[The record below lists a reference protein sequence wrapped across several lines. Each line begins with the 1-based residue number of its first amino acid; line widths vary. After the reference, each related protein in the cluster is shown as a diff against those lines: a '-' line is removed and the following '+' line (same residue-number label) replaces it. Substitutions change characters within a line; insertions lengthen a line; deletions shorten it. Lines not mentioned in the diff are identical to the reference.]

1 MTASPAPDPLM
12 LRVHKDDKKG
22 ATAFFRNRSFLNIFV
37 TRLAALEARPVNVLL
52 QACSI
57 GAEPYSIAAV
67 ALDRGLD
74 IAIATTDIEP
84 EFIAFAKRAQYP
96 EVVTASMMASE
107 KKFFKPIGQGL
118 VEVDAALRAKV
129 KFLPAQSLT
138 DPMPGTYDAT
148 LAMNVLTY
156 VTPADQTR
164 AIATMAAATT
174 HYLCLTAFHPDSI
187 KSDIESVGFKPVMDD
202 QALIHN
208 AWGDRVRPGGAV
220 LGTPEY
226 SWVVPPYNTDCD
238 DYAWRYGA
246 IFQRKK

>member
-12 LRVHKDDKKG
+12 MRVYKDDKKG
-22 ATAFFRNRSFLNIFV
+22 ATAFFRNRSFLNVIV
-37 TRLAALEARPVNVLL
+37 ARLAALEAKPVNVLL
-52 QACSI
+52 HACSI
-57 GAEPYSIAAV
+57 GAEPYSVAAV

-74 IAIATTDIEP
+74 IAIDTTDIEP
-84 EFIAFAKRAQYP
+84 DFIAAAQQARYP
-96 EVVTASMMASE
+96 EIITASMTASE
-107 KKFFKPIGQGL
+107 KKCFKPIGQGL
-118 VEVDAALRAKV
+118 VEVDAALRSMV
-129 KFLPAQSLT
+129 NFLPAQSLT

-156 VTPADQTR
+156 LTPAGQSR
-164 AIATMAAATT
+164 AIAAMAAATA

-187 KSDIESVGFKPVMDD
+187 KSDIESVGFEPVMDD

-208 AWGDRVRPGGAV
+208 GWGARVRPGGAAP
-220 LGTPEY
+220 GTPEY
-226 SWVVPPYNTDCD
+226 SWVVPPYNADCD